1 MSKAL
6 IIIPARMSSSRFPG
20 KPLININGKTM
31 LERVWSCAVKANIGD
46 VYVACCDK
54 LVKELLIKKEIPY
67 IYTKKN
73 LKSGTDR
80 VYQAFLKVKNRRNYK
95 IIINLQ
101 GDIPFLNS
109 NHLRRL
115 YNILKNKNY
124 QMATLASDI
133 LEKKKINDTNIV
145 KIAMT
150 KWKKNIFR
158 ALYFSRTPIPYN
170 SKKYYE
176 HIGIYGYTPLLLKTF
191 TNMKSSQLE
200 SCEKLEQLRA
210 LESLIA
216 IYVGIVKDSP
226 ISIDTPMDL
235 KKLKKILNKR
245 NKL

>member
-133 LEKKKINDTNIV
+133 LEKKKN
-145 KIAMT
+145 
-150 KWKKNIFR
+150 
-158 ALYFSRTPIPYN
+158 
-170 SKKYYE
+170 
-176 HIGIYGYTPLLLKTF
+176 
-191 TNMKSSQLE
+191 
-200 SCEKLEQLRA
+200 
-210 LESLIA
+210 
-216 IYVGIVKDSP
+216 
-226 ISIDTPMDL
+226 
-235 KKLKKILNKR
+235 
-245 NKL
+245 